1 MRISFLKSKNKHMKK
16 YLLITT
22 LFFTASCVET
32 VVVGTAATGVVLT
45 QEKTFK
51 ETKDDLIIEAR
62 IDTEFLEAGLKNP
75 TNKIGVTVD
84 EGRVLLTGNV
94 SDEKIIAKASEIA
107 WKVKGVKEVIDEI
120 QFNDKKTALGAAG
133 NYFKDA
139 AITTQINTK
148 LLFDKKITSANF
160 EVITINEVVYLFGVS
175 KSQREMNA
183 ANDIAAKIVGVKK
196 VISHVRVINN

>member
-22 LFFTASCVET
+22 LFFTTSCVET
-32 VVVGTAATGVVLT
+32 VVIGAAATGVVLT
-45 QEKTFK
+45 QEKTVK
-51 ETKDDLIIEAR
+51 ETKDDLIIEAK
-62 IDTEFLEAGLKNP
+62 IDKEFIGAGLKNP

-94 SDEKIIAKASEIA
+94 SDEKIIAKAGEIV

-120 QFNDKKTALGAAG
+120 QFNQKKTAFGIVG
-133 NYFKDA
+133 NYFTDA
-139 AITTQINTK
+139 AITTQINSK

-160 EVITINEVVYLFGVS
+160 EVITINRIVYLFGVA

-196 VISHVRVINN
+196 VISHVRIVS